1 MNETTPQDSAV
12 PANALDKRPYR
23 TGLTDK
29 VREYLKGHPWST
41 SVEVAA
47 ALGEPVAHVTQML
60 RDLHA
65 GGKAIRVKLPES
77 KRVWKGPKFI
87 YKLRSH
93 KKHVFKHKRAK
104 HVVKRVEAAAPAKPG
119 GPFTPIELVLMK
131 GDKKLVFS
139 LQEAKLL
146 AHALQPLL

>member
-1 MNETTPQDSAV
+1 MTTPQDNAV
-12 PANALDKRPYR
+12 PPTALGKRSYR

-29 VREYLKGHPWST
+29 VREHLKVRPWST
-41 SVEVAA
+41 SVDIAA

-60 RDLHA
+60 RDLHL
-65 GGKAIRVKLPES
+65 GGKAIRAKLPES
-77 KRVWKGPKFI
+77 KRVWRGPRFT

-93 KKHVFKHKRAK
+93 KKHVFKHKRAEY
-104 HVVKRVEAAAPAKPG
+104 VVKRAKPVKHAA
-119 GPFTPIELVLMK
+119 PFTPIELVLMK
-131 GDKKLVFS
+131 GNDKLVFS